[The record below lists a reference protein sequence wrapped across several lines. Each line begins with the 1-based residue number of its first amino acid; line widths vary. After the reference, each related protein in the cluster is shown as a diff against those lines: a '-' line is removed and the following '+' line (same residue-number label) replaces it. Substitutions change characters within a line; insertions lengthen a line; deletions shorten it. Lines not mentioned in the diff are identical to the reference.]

1 MVDAP
6 APIMC
11 KSVPEVVPI
20 GVLHAIRVEL
30 TKHISESPANR
41 VTIRFACVNVKIRI
55 VHAVIRMVNIDRLR
69 RDVQITEPNGG
80 HVRIESLPKVSAY
93 LVKPFQLRYILI
105 SAYPVFLSQ
114 SRLSAPQLRAFR
126 DICAC
131 RTAAL
136 GSHIEQCDNCSR
148 QTIAYDS
155 CRNRHCPKCQSS
167 AGDKWLLARS
177 AELLP
182 VPYSHVVFTLPGEL
196 SELALQNRRIVYNI
210 LFRAV
215 SETLLTIA
223 ADPRHLGAQ
232 LGFLAVLHTWSQK
245 LLHHP
250 HLHCLI
256 PAGGLS
262 PDRSRWVRS
271 RRRFFLPIAVLRKM
285 FRGKFLSLLA
295 AAFRNE
301 QLRFSGRRTHL
312 AAANAFDR
320 FLRQL
325 RGKTWVVYAKRPFGG
340 PEHVIKYLARYTH
353 RVAIS
358 NGRLTEIKDHQVT
371 FRWRDSAD
379 SNQQKLMTLDAVS
392 FIGRFLLHILP
403 SGFVKI
409 RHFGFMANRRI
420 TPDEH

>member
-1 MVDAP
+1 V
-6 APIMC
+6 
-11 KSVPEVVPI
+11 SRHRLEV
-20 GVLHAIRVEL
+20 A
-30 TKHISESPANR
+30 
-41 VTIRFACVNVKIRI
+41 
-55 VHAVIRMVNIDRLR
+55 
-69 RDVQITEPNGG
+69 DVFRQHEQ
-80 HVRIESLPKVSAY
+80 E
-93 LVKPFQLRYILI
+93 
-105 SAYPVFLSQ
+105 FLSR

-136 GSHIEQCDNCSR
+136 GSHIEQCDNNNCSR
-148 QTIAYDS
+148 QIIAYDS

-167 AGDKWLLARS
+167 ARDKWLLARS

-196 SELALQNRRIVYNI
+196 SDLALQNRRIVYGI

-232 LGFLAVLHTWSQK
+232 LGFLAVLHTWNQK

-262 PDRSRWVRS
+262 PDRKRWVRS
-271 RRRFFLPIAVLRKM
+271 RRRFLLPVAVLRKM
-285 FRGKFLSLLA
+285 FRGKFLDLLA
-295 AAFRNE
+295 AAFRNH
-301 QLRFSGRRTHL
+301 QLRFSGRIAYL
-312 AAANAFDR
+312 AATTAFDR

-325 RGKTWVVYAKRPFGG
+325 RSKTWVVFAKRPFAG
-340 PEHVIKYLARYTH
+340 PEHVIRYLARYTH

-358 NGRLTEIKDHQVT
+358 NGRLTEITDREVT

-379 SNQQKLMTLDAVS
+379 SNRQKLMTLDAIS
-392 FIGRFLLHILP
+392 FIRRFLLHILP
-403 SGFVKI
+403 AGFVKI
-409 RHFGFMANRRI
+409 RHFGFMANRNRRAAVVLCRSLLPVLPEGSSSFLTEHERRAVDRRCPFCKTGKLCLIGRI
-420 TPDEH
+420 PAGEIIPPGITCTADTS

>member
-1 MVDAP
+1 V
-6 APIMC
+6 
-11 KSVPEVVPI
+11 SRHRLEV
-20 GVLHAIRVEL
+20 A
-30 TKHISESPANR
+30 
-41 VTIRFACVNVKIRI
+41 
-55 VHAVIRMVNIDRLR
+55 
-69 RDVQITEPNGG
+69 DVFRQHEQ
-80 HVRIESLPKVSAY
+80 E
-93 LVKPFQLRYILI
+93 
-105 SAYPVFLSQ
+105 FLSQ
-114 SRLSAPQLRAFR
+114 QGRLSAPQLRAFR

-136 GSHIEQCDNCSR
+136 GSHIEQCDHCSR

-167 AGDKWLLARS
+167 ARDKWLLARS

-196 SELALQNRRIVYNI
+196 SELALRNQRIVYNI

-215 SETLLTIA
+215 SETLLTVA

-232 LGFLAVLHTWSQK
+232 LGFFAVLHTWNQK

-262 PDRSRWVRS
+262 QDHSRWVRC
-271 RRRFFLPIAVLRKM
+271 RRRFLFPIAVLRKM

-295 AAFRNE
+295 AAFRNN
-301 QLRFSGRRTHL
+301 QLLFSGRLTDL
-312 AAANAFDR
+312 AATTAFDR

-325 RGKTWVVYAKRPFGG
+325 RCKTWVVYAKRPLRGS
-340 PEHVIKYLARYTH
+340 EHVIRYLARYTH

-358 NGRLTEIKDHQVT
+358 NGRLIELKDRQVT

-379 SNQQKLMTLDAVS
+379 SNQQKLMTLDAIS
-392 FIGRFLLHILP
+392 FIRRFLLHILP

-409 RHFGFMANRRI
+409 RHFGFMANRNRRDAVALCRSLLPPL
-420 TPDEH
+420 PDRGTLFLTENQRRAVDRKCPFCQIGTLCLIGRMPPGEISPDYVALSIDTS

>member
-1 MVDAP
+1 V
-6 APIMC
+6 
-11 KSVPEVVPI
+11 SRHRLEV
-20 GVLHAIRVEL
+20 A
-30 TKHISESPANR
+30 
-41 VTIRFACVNVKIRI
+41 
-55 VHAVIRMVNIDRLR
+55 
-69 RDVQITEPNGG
+69 DVFRQHEQ
-80 HVRIESLPKVSAY
+80 E
-93 LVKPFQLRYILI
+93 
-105 SAYPVFLSQ
+105 FLSQ
-114 SRLSAPQLRAFR
+114 GRLSAPQLRAFR

-167 AGDKWLLARS
+167 ARDKWLLARS

-182 VPYSHVVFTLPGEL
+182 VPYSHVVFTLPREL

-271 RRRFFLPIAVLRKM
+271 RRRFLLPIAVLRKM

-301 QLRFSGRRTHL
+301 QLRFSGRLTHL
-312 AAANAFDR
+312 ATANAFDR

-409 RHFGFMANRRI
+409 RHFGFMANRNRRDALKLCRSLLL
-420 TPDEH
+420 TPPTISSTFLSENQQRAVERKCPFCKTGTLRMIGRMPPGETIPTEFVADLNTS